1 MTCLWWDKLTNRWA
15 VLSEGVVRTAVVV
28 DVKSSAMRSRTRTYA
43 TAPNN
48 SVPMAWLEIDGEVVF
63 VGDVATVTEKRT

>member
-48 SVPMAWLEIDGEVVF
+48 SVPMAWFEIDGSVEF
-63 VGDVATVTEKRT
+63 IGDVATVAEKRT